1 MNKKIFGLIG
11 YPLGHSFSR
20 DFFSKKFSNENI
32 NAEYLNFEI
41 DDISKFKDII
51 KENHNIYGLNVTIPY
66 KSAIIPFLD
75 EVDETAQ
82 NIGAVNVI
90 KFIRFGNSLKL
101 KGYNS
106 DIIGFTN
113 SISPLLKEHN
123 NKALIL
129 GTGGVSKA
137 IKYALNKIGVDTLFV
152 SRDKKENTITYTE
165 LNKDVM
171 NEYSV
176 IVNASPVGMYPNID
190 IAPDIPYE
198 LITNNHIVFDTIYNP
213 EETLFMKMASKNGA
227 IVKNGLE
234 MLIGQAIAAWEI
246 WNSEH

>member
-41 DDISKFKDII
+41 DDISKFNDII
-51 KENHNIYGLNVTIPY
+51 KKNSNIYGLNVTIPY
-66 KSAIIPFLD
+66 KSAIIHYLD
-75 EVDETAQ
+75 EVDETAK

-90 KFIRFGNSLKL
+90 KFIRSGNSLRL

-137 IKYALNKIGVDTLFV
+137 IKYALNKIGIDTLFV
-152 SRDKKENTITYTE
+152 SRNKKENSITYTE
-165 LNKDVM
+165 LSKDIM

-190 IAPDIPYE
+190 TAPDIPYE
-198 LITNNHIVFDTIYNP
+198 FITNKHVVFDTIYNP